1 MKACWYE
8 TTGPAREVL
17 QVGDWAKPR
26 PGPGEVSVRVAF
38 SGVNPTDVKRRSGL
52 RGTLPFPA
60 MTPGYDGAGTI
71 DAVGEG
77 VAGHRVG
84 RRVWVWEAAHA
95 RPGGSAAEF
104 LVVPQS
110 RAMDLPEGASFAGGA
125 CLGVAALTACHGLR
139 MGGDLSAQAVI
150 VTGGAGAVG
159 NYAIQLAKRMG
170 ALVIATARGKAKAA
184 DAERAGA
191 DHIVDPRS
199 ESLGDLALQVT
210 GGKGVRHMLDVDL
223 GAHIGEAWRYIAE
236 NGSLASYGSQ
246 SEAKPLF
253 PFPKYMYR
261 NISLHG
267 IAVFNIPETAK
278 LAAAAFVQ
286 EALEAGELWHRR
298 DGAFPLAEIAAAHER
313 QESGLARGKILIEL

>member
-17 QVGDWAKPR
+17 QVGALAKPR
-26 PGPGEVSVRVAF
+26 PGPGEVLVRVAF
-38 SGVNPTDVKRRSGL
+38 SGVNPTDIKRRSGL
-52 RGTLPFPA
+52 RGALPFA
-60 MTPGYDGAGTI
+60 AITPGYDAAGII

-77 VAGHRVG
+77 VAESRIGA
-84 RRVWVWEAAHA
+84 RVWVWEAAHA

-110 RAMDLPEGASFAGGA
+110 RAMNLPGDSAFADGAS
-125 CLGVAALTACHGLR
+125 LGVPALTACHGLLL
-139 MGGDLSAQAVI
+139 GGDLSEQVVI

-170 ALVIATARGKAKAA
+170 ALVIATVRGKTKAV

-191 DHIVDPRS
+191 DHIVNPSDD
-199 ESLGDLALQVT
+199 SLGDVALDVT
-210 GGKGVRHMLDVDL
+210 AGKGVRHMLDVDL
-223 GAHIGEAWRYIAE
+223 GAHIGEAWRFIAE
-236 NGSLASYGSQ
+236 NGTLASYGTQSQ
-246 SEAKPLF
+246 PAPLF

-261 NISLHG
+261 NISLQG

-286 EALEAGELWHRR
+286 ETLEAGELRHRC
-298 DGAFPLAEIAAAHER
+298 DSAFPLSEIAAAHER
-313 QESGLARGKILIEL
+313 QESGLVRGKVVIEL

>member
-17 QVGDWAKPR
+17 QVGDMVKPL

-38 SGVNPTDVKRRSGL
+38 SGVNPTDIKRRSGL
-52 RGTLPFPA
+52 RGPLLFPA
-60 MTPGYDGAGTI
+60 RTPGYDAAGII

-77 VAGHRVG
+77 VAESRIGA
-84 RRVWVWEAAHA
+84 RVWVWEAAHA

-110 RAMDLPEGASFAGGA
+110 RAMNLPEGVSFADGA
-125 CLGVAALTACHGLR
+125 SLGVPALTACHGLLL
-139 MGGDLSAQAVI
+139 GGDLSEQAVI

-159 NYAIQLAKRMG
+159 SYAIQLAKRLG
-170 ALVIATARGKAKAA
+170 AVVIATARGKTKVA
-184 DAERAGA
+184 DAARAGA
-191 DHIVDPRS
+191 DHIVDPRRD
-199 ESLGDLALQVT
+199 SLGDLALDVT
-210 GGKGVRHMLDVDL
+210 GGKGVRHTLDVDL
-223 GAHIGEAWRYIAE
+223 GAHIGDAWRFIAE
-236 NGSLASYGSQ
+236 NGSLSAYGTQ
-246 SEAKPLF
+246 SDPAPVF

-267 IAVFNIPETAK
+267 IAIFNIPETAK

-298 DGAFPLAEIAAAHER
+298 DGTFALAEIAAAHER